1 MRVQTILIIAGIVA
15 IIVFLARRARQSGG
29 YSRRFDSPV
38 PPQNSS
44 PAYVPLYIDSG
55 AAGSSHHSHGV
66 DCGHSASDAGGGCSD
81 GGAGGG
87 DGGGS

>member
-15 IIVFLARRARQSGG
+15 AVVFLARWARHSGG

-38 PPQNSS
+38 PPLDSS
-44 PAYVPLYIDSG
+44 AAYVPLYIDSG
-55 AAGSSHHSHGV
+55 AAGSSHHSHGA

-81 GGAGGG
+81 GGGGGG
-87 DGGGS
+87 DGGSS